1 MDSLSRKLMRELE
14 DMQQQTGR
22 MLRNMSLARMM
33 SMESDQWQPAVDV
46 YESDNEF
53 IVYCDL
59 AGTDSNSFSVV
70 VDQSHLRISGKRKLP
85 EHRSIACVHQLEIEL
100 GHFNRTV
107 TLPGL
112 VEVDKVSSVYTN
124 GILTVSLPK
133 KQARGQVNITIIT
146 MEE

>member
-1 MDSLSRKLMRELE
+1 MRELE
-14 DMQQQTGR
+14 EMQQQTGR

-46 YESDNEF
+46 YESDVEF

-85 EHRSIACVHQLEIEL
+85 EHKSIACVHQLEIEL
-100 GHFNRTV
+100 GHFNRAV

-112 VEVDKVSSVYTN
+112 IEVDKVSSVYTN
-124 GILTVSLPK
+124 GILKVSLPK
-133 KQARGQVNITIIT
+133 KQERGQVNITIIT